1 MLLPKLNISPT
12 YHVFFC
18 RAAEQA
24 LASFG
29 KLGFHRQDLI
39 DEHRSPMAFNRLR
52 YRSREVVIAVAITL
66 AAIAAL
72 IATLTS
78 RDDDTK
84 SAQPLALV
92 TPKK

>member
-1 MLLPKLNISPT
+1 M
-12 YHVFFC
+12 FFC

-24 LASFG
+24 LASIG
-29 KLGFHRQDLI
+29 KLGFHPLRLRYQQ
-39 DEHRSPMAFNRLR
+39 RPPMAFNRLR
-52 YRSREVVIAVAITL
+52 YRTREVVIAVAITV

-72 IATLTS
+72 IATLTG
-78 RDDDTK
+78 REDETR